1 VDDRLLRGGL
11 LIMEMNLAFVFPGQ
25 GSQYVGMGKT
35 FLETV
40 SDAAHVLS
48 VAEEMTG
55 LPLKKLC
62 AEGPLEELTRV
73 ENLQPCLT
81 AVEIICC
88 MAAGDAGLKATAVA
102 GHSLGEYPALW
113 AAGVISLED
122 TFRLVHARG
131 RLMKE
136 AGDKNPGSMAAV
148 VGLGRKELEELIVPL
163 TKKGVLVLA
172 NHNSPDQIVVTGETD
187 LVGDLELIVPLT
199 KKGVL
204 VLANHNSPDQIVV
217 TGETDLVGDLC
228 KKAKAEGARAIPLK
242 VSGAYHSPLMA
253 EASGRFSEILDKISF
268 FRPEIPIYSNV
279 TARPESD
286 PEKIKDLMKK
296 QICSPVRWYE
306 IVINMDRDG
315 ISNFI
320 ELGPKKVLGNL
331 IRKCLP
337 GKSVSVFQGEDPE
350 GLRACLG
357 GKREPGLPEE
367 APFAGVD

>member
-1 VDDRLLRGGL
+1 
-11 LIMEMNLAFVFPGQ
+11 MEMNLAFVFPGQ

-148 VGLGRKELEELIVPL
+148 VGLSRKELEELIVPL

-187 LVGDLELIVPLT
+187 LVGDL
-199 KKGVL
+199 
-204 VLANHNSPDQIVV
+204 
-217 TGETDLVGDLC
+217 C
-228 KKAKAEGARAIPLK
+228 KKTKAEGARAIPLK

-350 GLRACLG
+350 GLRARSVSVFQGEDPENLEACIRG
-357 GKREPGLPEE
+357 IKGK
-367 APFAGVD
+367 

>member
-1 VDDRLLRGGL
+1 
-11 LIMEMNLAFVFPGQ
+11 MEMNLAFVFPGQ

-187 LVGDLELIVPLT
+187 LVGDL
-199 KKGVL
+199 
-204 VLANHNSPDQIVV
+204 
-217 TGETDLVGDLC
+217 C
-228 KKAKAEGARAIPLK
+228 KKARAEGARAIPLK

>member
-1 VDDRLLRGGL
+1 MDDRLLRGGL

-148 VGLGRKELEELIVPL
+148 VGLSRKELEELIVPL

-187 LVGDLELIVPLT
+187 LVGDL
-199 KKGVL
+199 
-204 VLANHNSPDQIVV
+204 
-217 TGETDLVGDLC
+217 C
-228 KKAKAEGARAIPLK
+228 KKARAEGARAIPLK

-337 GKSVSVFQGEDPE
+337 GRSVSVFQGEDPE

>member
-1 VDDRLLRGGL
+1 MKSD
-11 LIMEMNLAFVFPGQ
+11 LAFVFPGQ
-25 GSQYVGMGKT
+25 GSQYVGMGKA

-40 SDAAHVLS
+40 SDAVHVFS
-48 VAEEMTG
+48 VAENMTG

-62 AEGPLEELTRV
+62 IEGPLEELTQV

-88 MAAGDAGLKATAVA
+88 MAAKNTGLKAVAVT

-122 TFRLVHARG
+122 TFKLVHARG

-136 AGDKNPGSMAAV
+136 VGDKNPGAMAAV
-148 VGLGRKELEELIVPL
+148 IGLSRKELEELIAAL
-163 TKKGVLVLA
+163 AKKGILVLA
-172 NHNSPDQIVVTGETD
+172 NHNSPEQIVVTG
-187 LVGDLELIVPLT
+187 
-199 KKGVL
+199 K
-204 VLANHNSPDQIVV
+204 
-217 TGETDLVGDLC
+217 TDLVGDLC
-228 KKAKAEGARAIPLK
+228 KEAKAGGARAIPLK
-242 VSGAYHSPLMA
+242 VSGAYHSPLME
-253 EASGRFSEILDKISF
+253 EASRRFSEILGKVSF
-268 FRPEIPIYSNV
+268 YKPEIPIYSNV

-286 PEKIKDLMKK
+286 PEEIKDLMKK

-337 GKSVSVFQGEDPE
+337 EGSASVFQGDDPE
-350 GLRACLG
+350 NLKACLR
-357 GKREPGLPEE
+357 KIT
-367 APFAGVD
+367 

>member
-1 VDDRLLRGGL
+1 
-11 LIMEMNLAFVFPGQ
+11 MKNNLAFVFPGQ
-25 GSQYVGMGKT
+25 GSQYVGMGKA
-35 FLETV
+35 LIETV
-40 SDAAHVLS
+40 SDAAHVFS
-48 VAEEMTG
+48 VAEELTG
-55 LPLKKLC
+55 LTLKKLC
-62 AEGPLEELTRV
+62 IEGPMEELTQV

-88 MAAGDAGLKATAVA
+88 MAAKNTGLKAAAVA

-122 TFRLVHARG
+122 TFKLVHARG

-136 AGDKNPGSMAAV
+136 VGDKNPGAMAAV
-148 VGLGRKELEELIVPL
+148 IGLSRKELEELIAPL
-163 TKKGVLVLA
+163 AKKGILVLA
-172 NHNSPDQIVVTGETD
+172 NHNSPE
-187 LVGDLELIVPLT
+187 
-199 KKGVL
+199 
-204 VLANHNSPDQIVV
+204 QIVV

-228 KKAKAEGARAIPLK
+228 KGAKAKRAKAIPLK
-242 VSGAYHSPLMA
+242 VSGAYHSPLME
-253 EASGRFSEILDKISF
+253 EASRRFSEILDKVSF
-268 FRPEIPIYSNV
+268 CKPEIPIYSNV

-286 PEKIKDLMKK
+286 PEEIKNLLKK

-337 GKSVSVFQGEDPE
+337 EGSASVFQGEKPE
-350 GLRACLG
+350 NLETCLREI
-357 GKREPGLPEE
+357 KSR
-367 APFAGVD
+367 

>member
-1 VDDRLLRGGL
+1 
-11 LIMEMNLAFVFPGQ
+11 MEMNLAFVFPGQ

-187 LVGDLELIVPLT
+187 LVGDL
-199 KKGVL
+199 
-204 VLANHNSPDQIVV
+204 
-217 TGETDLVGDLC
+217 C

-337 GKSVSVFQGEDPE
+337 GRSVSVFQGEDPE

>member
-1 VDDRLLRGGL
+1 MKSD
-11 LIMEMNLAFVFPGQ
+11 LAFVFPGQ
-25 GSQYVGMGKT
+25 GSQYVGMGKA

-40 SDAAHVLS
+40 PDAAHVFS
-48 VAEEMTG
+48 VAEELTG

-62 AEGPLEELTRV
+62 IEGPMEELTQV

-88 MAAGDAGLKATAVA
+88 MAAKNTGLKAAAVA

-122 TFRLVHARG
+122 TFKLVHARG

-136 AGDKNPGSMAAV
+136 VGDKNPGAMAAV
-148 VGLGRKELEELIVPL
+148 IGLSRKDLEELIAPL
-163 TKKGVLVLA
+163 AKKGILVLA
-172 NHNSPDQIVVTGETD
+172 NHNSPE
-187 LVGDLELIVPLT
+187 
-199 KKGVL
+199 
-204 VLANHNSPDQIVV
+204 QIVV

-228 KKAKAEGARAIPLK
+228 KGAKAKGAKAIPLK
-242 VSGAYHSPLMA
+242 VSGAYHSPLME
-253 EASGRFSEILDKISF
+253 EASRRFSEILDKVSF
-268 FRPEIPIYSNV
+268 CKPEIPIYSNV

-286 PEKIKDLMKK
+286 PEEIKDLLKK

-337 GKSVSVFQGEDPE
+337 EGSASVFQGENPE
-350 GLRACLG
+350 NLEECLREIES
-357 GKREPGLPEE
+357 K
-367 APFAGVD
+367 

>member
-1 VDDRLLRGGL
+1 MDDRLLRGGL

-148 VGLGRKELEELIVPL
+148 VGLSRKELE
-163 TKKGVLVLA
+163 
-172 NHNSPDQIVVTGETD
+172 
-187 LVGDLELIVPLT
+187 ELIVPLT

-357 GKREPGLPEE
+357 GKREPGLLEE

>member
-1 VDDRLLRGGL
+1 
-11 LIMEMNLAFVFPGQ
+11 MKSNLAFVFPGQ
-25 GSQYVGMGKT
+25 GSQYVGMGKAL
-35 FLETV
+35 LETV
-40 SDAAHVLS
+40 SDAAHVFS
-48 VAEEMTG
+48 VAEKLTG

-62 AEGPLEELTRV
+62 IEGPMEELTQV

-88 MAAGDAGLKATAVA
+88 IAARNRGLKAAATA

-122 TFRLVHARG
+122 TFKLVRARG

-136 AGDKNPGSMAAV
+136 VGDKNPGAMAAV
-148 VGLGRKELEELIVPL
+148 IGLSRKELEELIAAL
-163 TKKGVLVLA
+163 AKKGILVLA
-172 NHNSPDQIVVTGETD
+172 NHNSPEQIVVTGETD
-187 LVGDLELIVPLT
+187 LVS
-199 KKGVL
+199 
-204 VLANHNSPDQIVV
+204 N
-217 TGETDLVGDLC
+217 LC
-228 KKAKAEGARAIPLK
+228 KEAKAGGARAIPLK
-242 VSGAYHSPLMA
+242 VSGAYHSPLME
-253 EASGRFSEILDKISF
+253 EASRRFSEILGEVSF
-268 FRPEIPIYSNV
+268 CKPKIPIYSNV

-286 PEKIKDLMKK
+286 PEEIKDLLKK

-337 GKSVSVFQGEDPE
+337 EGSASVFQGENPE
-350 GLRACLG
+350 NLKECLREI
-357 GKREPGLPEE
+357 KSK
-367 APFAGVD
+367 

>member
-1 VDDRLLRGGL
+1 
-11 LIMEMNLAFVFPGQ
+11 MKSNLAFVFPGQ
-25 GSQYVGMGKT
+25 GSQYVGMGKAL
-35 FLETV
+35 LETV
-40 SDAAHVLS
+40 SDADHVFS
-48 VAEEMTG
+48 VAEELTA

-62 AEGPLEELTRV
+62 IEGPMEELTQV

-88 MAAGDAGLKATAVA
+88 MAAKNTGLKATATA

-122 TFRLVHARG
+122 TFKLVHARG

-136 AGDKNPGSMAAV
+136 VGDKNPGAMAAV
-148 VGLGRKELEELIVPL
+148 IGLSRKELEELIAAL
-163 TKKGVLVLA
+163 AKKGILVLA
-172 NHNSPDQIVVTGETD
+172 NHNSPEQIVVTGETD
-187 LVGDLELIVPLT
+187 LVS
-199 KKGVL
+199 
-204 VLANHNSPDQIVV
+204 N
-217 TGETDLVGDLC
+217 LC
-228 KKAKAEGARAIPLK
+228 KEAKAGGARAIPLK
-242 VSGAYHSPLMA
+242 VSGAYHSPLME
-253 EASGRFSEILDKISF
+253 EASRRFSEILGEVSF
-268 FRPEIPIYSNV
+268 CKPKIPIYSNV

-286 PEKIKDLMKK
+286 PEEIKDLLKK

-337 GKSVSVFQGEDPE
+337 EGSASVFQGENPE
-350 GLRACLG
+350 NLKECLREI
-357 GKREPGLPEE
+357 KSK
-367 APFAGVD
+367 

>member
-1 VDDRLLRGGL
+1 
-11 LIMEMNLAFVFPGQ
+11 MEMNLAFVFPGQ

-187 LVGDLELIVPLT
+187 LVGDL
-199 KKGVL
+199 
-204 VLANHNSPDQIVV
+204 
-217 TGETDLVGDLC
+217 C

-331 IRKCLP
+331 IKKCLL

>member
-1 VDDRLLRGGL
+1 
-11 LIMEMNLAFVFPGQ
+11 MKNNLAFVFPGQ
-25 GSQYVGMGKT
+25 GSQYVGMGKAL
-35 FLETV
+35 LETV
-40 SDAAHVLS
+40 SDADHVFS
-48 VAEEMTG
+48 VAEELTG

-62 AEGPLEELTRV
+62 IEGPMEELTQV

-88 MAAGDAGLKATAVA
+88 IAARNTGLKAAATA

-122 TFRLVHARG
+122 TFKLVRARG

-136 AGDKNPGSMAAV
+136 VGDKNPGAMAAV
-148 VGLGRKELEELIVPL
+148 IGLSRKELEELIAPL
-163 TKKGVLVLA
+163 AKKGILVLA
-172 NHNSPDQIVVTGETD
+172 NHNSPEQIVVTGETD
-187 LVGDLELIVPLT
+187 LV
-199 KKGVL
+199 
-204 VLANHNSPDQIVV
+204 S
-217 TGETDLVGDLC
+217 DLC
-228 KKAKAEGARAIPLK
+228 KEAKAGGARAIPLK
-242 VSGAYHSPLMA
+242 VSGAYHSPLMD
-253 EASGRFSEILDKISF
+253 EASRRFSEILGEVSF
-268 FRPEIPIYSNV
+268 CKPKIPIYSNV

-286 PEKIKDLMKK
+286 TEKIKDFMKK

-337 GKSVSVFQGEDPE
+337 EGSASVFQGEKPE
-350 GLRACLG
+350 NLKECLREIES
-357 GKREPGLPEE
+357 K
-367 APFAGVD
+367 

>member
-1 VDDRLLRGGL
+1 MDDRLLRGGL

-148 VGLGRKELEELIVPL
+148 VGLSRKELEELIVPL

-187 LVGDLELIVPLT
+187 LVGDL
-199 KKGVL
+199 
-204 VLANHNSPDQIVV
+204 
-217 TGETDLVGDLC
+217 C
-228 KKAKAEGARAIPLK
+228 KKARAEGARAIPLK

>member
-1 VDDRLLRGGL
+1 
-11 LIMEMNLAFVFPGQ
+11 MKNNLAFVFPGQ
-25 GSQYVGMGKT
+25 GSQCIGMGKA
-35 FLETV
+35 FLETLP
-40 SDAAHVLS
+40 DAAHVFS
-48 VAEEMTG
+48 VAEKLTG

-62 AEGPLEELTRV
+62 IEGPMEELTRV

-88 MAAGDAGLKATAVA
+88 MAAKNSGLKAAATA

-122 TFRLVHARG
+122 TFKLVHARG

-136 AGDKNPGSMAAV
+136 VGDKNPGAMAAV
-148 VGLGRKELEELIVPL
+148 IGLSRKELEELITPL
-163 TKKGVLVLA
+163 TKKGILVLA
-172 NHNSPDQIVVTGETD
+172 NHNSPE
-187 LVGDLELIVPLT
+187 
-199 KKGVL
+199 
-204 VLANHNSPDQIVV
+204 QIVV

-228 KKAKAEGARAIPLK
+228 KEAKAEGARAIPLK
-242 VSGAYHSPLMA
+242 VSGAYHSPLMG
-253 EASGRFSEILDKISF
+253 EASRRFSEILDKVYF
-268 FRPEIPIYSNV
+268 CEPKIPTYSNV

-286 PEKIKDLMKK
+286 PEKIKDLLKK

-331 IRKCLP
+331 IRKCLSE
-337 GKSVSVFQGEDPE
+337 GSASVFQGDDPE
-350 GLRACLG
+350 NLKACL
-357 GKREPGLPEE
+357 REIKSG
-367 APFAGVD
+367 

>member
-1 VDDRLLRGGL
+1 MDDRLLRGGL

-187 LVGDLELIVPLT
+187 LVGDL
-199 KKGVL
+199 
-204 VLANHNSPDQIVV
+204 
-217 TGETDLVGDLC
+217 C

>member
-1 VDDRLLRGGL
+1 MKGD
-11 LIMEMNLAFVFPGQ
+11 LAFVFPGQ
-25 GSQYVGMGKT
+25 GSQYVGMGKA

-40 SDAAHVLS
+40 SDAAHVFS
-48 VAEEMTG
+48 VAEDMTG

-62 AEGPLEELTRV
+62 IEGPLEELTQV

-88 MAAGDAGLKATAVA
+88 IAAKNTGLKAAATA

-122 TFRLVHARG
+122 TFKLVHARG

-136 AGDKNPGSMAAV
+136 VGDKNPGAMAAV
-148 VGLGRKELEELIVPL
+148 IGLSRKDLEELIAPL
-163 TKKGVLVLA
+163 AKRGILVLA
-172 NHNSPDQIVVTGETD
+172 NHNSPE
-187 LVGDLELIVPLT
+187 
-199 KKGVL
+199 
-204 VLANHNSPDQIVV
+204 QIVV

-228 KKAKAEGARAIPLK
+228 KGAKARGAKAIPLK
-242 VSGAYHSPLMA
+242 VSGAYHSPFME
-253 EASGRFSEILDKISF
+253 EASRRFSEILDKVSF
-268 FRPEIPIYSNV
+268 CKPEIPIYSNV

-286 PEKIKDLMKK
+286 PEEIKDLMKK

-306 IVINMDRDG
+306 IVINMDQDS

-337 GKSVSVFQGEDPE
+337 EGSASVFQGDDPE
-350 GLRACLG
+350 NLKACL
-357 GKREPGLPEE
+357 REITSR
-367 APFAGVD
+367 

>member
-1 VDDRLLRGGL
+1 
-11 LIMEMNLAFVFPGQ
+11 MNLAFVFPGQ

-187 LVGDLELIVPLT
+187 LVGDL
-199 KKGVL
+199 
-204 VLANHNSPDQIVV
+204 
-217 TGETDLVGDLC
+217 C

-337 GKSVSVFQGEDPE
+337 GRSVSVFQGEDPE

>member
-187 LVGDLELIVPLT
+187 LVGDL
-199 KKGVL
+199 
-204 VLANHNSPDQIVV
+204 
-217 TGETDLVGDLC
+217 C
-228 KKAKAEGARAIPLK
+228 KKARAEGARAIPLK

-337 GKSVSVFQGEDPE
+337 GRSVSVFQGEDPE

>member
-1 VDDRLLRGGL
+1 
-11 LIMEMNLAFVFPGQ
+11 MKSNLAFVFPGQ
-25 GSQYVGMGKT
+25 GSQYVGMGKA

-40 SDAAHVLS
+40 PDAANVFS
-48 VAEEMTG
+48 VAEELTG

-62 AEGPLEELTRV
+62 IEGPMEELTRV

-88 MAAGDAGLKATAVA
+88 IAAKNTGLKAAATA

-122 TFRLVHARG
+122 TFKLVHARG

-136 AGDKNPGSMAAV
+136 VGNKNPGAMAAV
-148 VGLGRKELEELIVPL
+148 IGLSRKDLEELIAPL
-163 TKKGVLVLA
+163 AKRGILVLA
-172 NHNSPDQIVVTGETD
+172 NHNSPEQIVVTGET
-187 LVGDLELIVPLT
+187 E
-199 KKGVL
+199 
-204 VLANHNSPDQIVV
+204 VV
-217 TGETDLVGDLC
+217 DDLC
-228 KKAKAEGARAIPLK
+228 NGAKAKRAKAIPLK
-242 VSGAYHSPLMA
+242 VSGAYHSPLME
-253 EASGRFSEILDKISF
+253 EASRRFSEILDKVSF
-268 FRPEIPIYSNV
+268 CKPEIPIYSNV

-286 PEKIKDLMKK
+286 PEEIKDLLKK

-337 GKSVSVFQGEDPE
+337 EGSASVFQGDDPE
-350 GLRACLG
+350 NLETCL
-357 GKREPGLPEE
+357 KEIKSR
-367 APFAGVD
+367 